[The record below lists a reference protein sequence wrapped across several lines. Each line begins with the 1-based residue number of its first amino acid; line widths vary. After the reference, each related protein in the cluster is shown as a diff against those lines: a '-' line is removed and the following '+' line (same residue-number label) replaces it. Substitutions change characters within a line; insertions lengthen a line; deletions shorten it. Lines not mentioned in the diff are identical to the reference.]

1 MDRKNSSRKKKVSNM
16 SLDSKIIT
24 TLDAVSGYVREL
36 RDHYEDIIKDKT
48 FKLLVDNLNDKVELL
63 KFYIMGSDDV
73 YDGDGEDGDVNV
85 IVRQNIRKISR
96 KSDPIEQTILD
107 LEELKKRIQNERGR

>member
-36 RDHYEDIIKDKT
+36 RDHYEDVVKDKT

-73 YDGDGEDGDVNV
+73 YDGDGEDGNV
-85 IVRQNIRKISR
+85 IVRQNIRKISK

-107 LEELKKRIQNERGR
+107 LEELKKRIQDERGR